1 MGTTEDI
8 LTQLKRDAFSGD
20 LSKASKADLE
30 RYAGA
35 LCHSQAFSV
44 FGERQFQQVCES
56 VRIHLLRA
64 HIDSLQRHI
73 TDLNAK
79 NTKIQ
84 KWVIVLAVAA
94 LISTLFQTICT
105 SIQTYIAVDTRQIM
119 KSTPQQTAQ
128 PQLPQATS
136 ASSGTY
142 GQGQKKSP

>member
-44 FGERQFQQVCES
+44 FGERQFQHVCES

-73 TDLNAK
+73 TDLDAK

-105 SIQTYIAVDTRQIM
+105 SIQTYIA
-119 KSTPQQTAQ
+119 
-128 PQLPQATS
+128 
-136 ASSGTY
+136 
-142 GQGQKKSP
+142 